1 MNCRELRVGGEFEIA
16 LELMEDH
23 QSYTDYPSHYPY
35 SCWLDTGRSAIC
47 VALQNILARGGSRH
61 AWVPAYICPSVI
73 GTFRELGFTVH
84 FYAAGP
90 GLQMDMGML
99 PLPPGATFLFVH
111 YFGQINRQALKW
123 LKEHEN
129 RNFYVIEDSV
139 QASLNATESGLGDYA
154 VTSLRK
160 FLPQPD
166 GALLGS
172 VWPIEVALHAPDEAF
187 VSRKFFAKLLRNYTD
202 NESEYLQ
209 IFSEAEATLSNDLP
223 RSISWLSQYL
233 MNRTDIESVR
243 CRRRENFMALSQ
255 LLQEEGLSWCLPSW
269 FRELNDGEVPLGY
282 PVIVGNS
289 RDQLRGHLAKHQIY
303 CPIHWNLEHL
313 EGSPQWE
320 PYHDMSRGI
329 LTLPIDQRLEYKSIQ
344 RMVKVIRD
352 FYQK

>member
-1 MNCRELRVGGEFEIA
+1 MGGEFEIA
-16 LELMEDH
+16 IDMMEGN
-23 QSYTDYPSHYPY
+23 QSHADYQSHYPY
-35 SCWLDTGRSAIC
+35 SCWLDTGRSAVY
-47 VALQNILARGGSRH
+47 VALQNILARGGSKI

-73 GTFRELGFTVH
+73 GPFRELGFTVH

-90 GLQMDMGML
+90 GLQTDMGVLAL
-99 PLPPGATFLFVH
+99 PAGSTFLFVH
-111 YFGQINRQALKW
+111 YFGQVNSQVRKW
-123 LKEHEN
+123 LKEHE
-129 RNFYVIEDSV
+129 RRDFYVIEDSV
-139 QASLNATESGLGDYA
+139 PASLNVTVGGLGDYV

-172 VWPIEVALHAPDEAF
+172 VWPIEAALHAPDEAF

-209 IFSEAEATLSNDLP
+209 LFSEAEATLSNFHP

-243 CRRRENFMALSQ
+243 CLRRENYMVLSE

-269 FRELNDGEVPLGY
+269 FRELKEGEVPLGH

-313 EGSPQWE
+313 EDSPQWE
-320 PYHDMSRGI
+320 PYHAMSRGI
-329 LTLPIDQRLEYKSIQ
+329 LTLPIDQRLEYKSLQ
-344 RMVKVIRD
+344 RMAKVIRD